1 MATRARAPAPAGP
14 GVSGGVWRRWRPA
27 GLLLPASSVLLLLL
41 TRLPVLPRS
50 TLDWDESL
58 YAVMAEAWRAGH
70 PPYTTIWDNKP
81 PGIYAIFALAESA
94 IGDPV
99 LAIRVAALIA
109 AGCGAW
115 LVHGLVRDLGGDEG
129 AAWISAF
136 AYIIASATSDGL
148 SSNTELFMVVFT
160 AASMRA
166 ALNRR
171 AGLAG
176 PLFGAAILVKY
187 VAVFEAPAL
196 LFGLV
201 LSSRGEG
208 PGVLARRIALAV
220 GGTIASGLVTL
231 AWLAHQGDAHAFLAD
246 TVLANLRRAD
256 LGAAPGAACKA
267 LVLQAIRWGPLYL
280 AAVAGGIRGGR
291 SGALILVWLV
301 SAFAGAVSAR
311 LFYDH
316 YFLQMLP
323 PLCTGTALALPPRRR
338 LRPALAALVLALPA
352 IAAGRAVAGDLGP
365 ILRCG
370 QRGCVL
376 HADTPRLIA
385 ARVPHGASLYIFDSE
400 PILYALTGSVPPTP
414 YVLPSVLT
422 RRRLAPVAGVD
433 PKREVARILAER
445 PEFIVIRPP
454 GTRDPAI
461 DDPGVYAELDA
472 ALGASYR
479 LEAAYPD
486 AMLYRRR

>member
-1 MATRARAPAPAGP
+1 M
-14 GVSGGVWRRWRPA
+14 
-27 GLLLPASSVLLLLL
+27 LLPASSVLLLLL
-41 TRLPVLPRS
+41 TRLPVFPRS
-50 TLDWDESL
+50 ALDWDESL
-58 YAVMAEAWRAGH
+58 YAVMAEAWRSGH
-70 PPYTTIWDNKP
+70 PPYTTVWDNKP

-99 LAIRVAALIA
+99 LAIRAAALLA
-109 AGCGAW
+109 AACGAW
-115 LVHGLVRDLGGDEG
+115 LVHGLVRDLGGDAG
-129 AAWISAF
+129 AAWIGAF

-166 ALNRR
+166 ALHGR

-196 LFGLV
+196 LFGLA
-201 LSSRGEG
+201 LASRGDR
-208 PGVLARRIALAV
+208 PGVLARRIILAV
-220 GGTIASGLVTL
+220 GGTVAAGVLTL

-246 TVLANLRRAD
+246 TVLANLRRAE
-256 LGAAPGAACKA
+256 LGAAPGALSRA
-267 LVLQAIRWGPLYL
+267 LALQAIRWGPLYL
-280 AAVAGGIRGGR
+280 AAMAGAIRGGR
-291 SGALILVWLV
+291 RGALILVWLV
-301 SAFAGAVSAR
+301 SALAGAVSAR

-316 YFLQMLP
+316 YFLEMLP
-323 PLCTGTALALPPRRR
+323 PLCTGTGLALPSGRR

-352 IAAGRAVAGDLGP
+352 LAAGRAVAGGLAP

-370 QRGCVL
+370 QGGCVL
-376 HADTPRLIA
+376 HEDTPRLIA
-385 ARVPHGASLYIFDSE
+385 ARVPRGASLYVFDSE
-400 PILYALTGSVPPTP
+400 PILYALTGSAPPTP

-454 GTRDPAI
+454 RARDPAT
-461 DDPGVYAELDA
+461 DDPDVYAELDA
-472 ALGASYR
+472 ALAASYR
-479 LEAAYPD
+479 LEAAFPD

>member
-1 MATRARAPAPAGP
+1 VIETPRGEL
-14 GVSGGVWRRWRPA
+14 RRWRPIDA
-27 GLLLPASSVLLLLL
+27 LLSVSSVLLLLL
-41 TRLPVLPRS
+41 TRLPVFPRS

-70 PPYTTIWDNKP
+70 PPYMTIWDNKP

-99 LAIRVAALIA
+99 LAIRAAALLA

-115 LVHGLVRDLGGDEG
+115 LVHGLVRDLDGDEG
-129 AAWISAF
+129 AAWIGTF
-136 AYIIASATSDGL
+136 AYIIASASSDGL

-166 ALNRR
+166 ALHGR

-196 LFGLV
+196 LFALV
-201 LSSRGEG
+201 LSSRGDG
-208 PGVLARRIALAV
+208 RGVLARRIFLAACGAAAAGVLTLVWFAYQGAAGAL
-220 GGTIASGLVTL
+220 
-231 AWLAHQGDAHAFLAD
+231 LAD
-246 TVLANLRRAD
+246 TVLANLRRAE
-256 LGAAPGAACKA
+256 LGAAPGALSGA
-267 LVLQAIRWGPLYL
+267 LTLQAIRWGPLYL
-280 AAVAGGIRGGR
+280 AASAGAVRGGR
-291 SGALILVWLV
+291 RGALILVWLL
-301 SAFAGAVSAR
+301 SAFAGALSAR

-316 YFLQMLP
+316 YFLEMLP
-323 PLCTGTALALPPRRR
+323 PLCTGAALALPPARR

-352 IAAGRAVAGDLGP
+352 IAAGRAVAGGLGP

-370 QRGCVL
+370 RGGCVL

-385 ARVPHGASLYIFDSE
+385 ARVPRGTSLYVFDSE
-400 PILYALTGSVPPTP
+400 PILYALTASVPPTP

-422 RRRLAPVAGVD
+422 RRRLAAVAGVD
-433 PKREVARILAER
+433 PKREVARILAEK
-445 PEFIVIRPP
+445 PEFVVIRPP
-454 GTRDPAI
+454 RARNPAI
-461 DDPGVYAELDA
+461 DDPAVYAELDA
-472 ALGASYR
+472 ALATSYR
-479 LEAAYPD
+479 LDAAYPD
-486 AMLYRRR
+486 ALLYRRR